1 MSNAIKKLINAEGQ
15 FLVKL
20 TMVTI
25 QNSQGCCT
33 FQMSLVYNRVCWDSF
48 DVASVFSVLKNE
60 PRGLRD
66 FSGHFLGSR
75 EDGRL
80 VFAWFWG
87 SGELGEGRLG

>member
-66 FSGHFLGSR
+66 FSGHFLGSGR
-75 EDGRL
+75 VARL
-80 VFAWFWG
+80 VFA
-87 SGELGEGRLG
+87 